1 MQWNAKIRII
11 CQVQFMLFF
20 PYFRGYAIMNPINN
34 SEVGFYASSVR
45 WMGSRLETK
54 RKRLCACLTIYYPH
68 PLLQMS
74 AAHVWSE
81 LDIYNS
87 NEQGAV

>member
-1 MQWNAKIRII
+1 MG
-11 CQVQFMLFF
+11 L
-20 PYFRGYAIMNPINN
+20 INN

-74 AAHVWSE
+74 TSHVWWE
-81 LDIYNS
+81 LNYLYG
-87 NEQGAV
+87 QQAGHLLL

>member
-1 MQWNAKIRII
+1 MG
-11 CQVQFMLFF
+11 L
-20 PYFRGYAIMNPINN
+20 INN